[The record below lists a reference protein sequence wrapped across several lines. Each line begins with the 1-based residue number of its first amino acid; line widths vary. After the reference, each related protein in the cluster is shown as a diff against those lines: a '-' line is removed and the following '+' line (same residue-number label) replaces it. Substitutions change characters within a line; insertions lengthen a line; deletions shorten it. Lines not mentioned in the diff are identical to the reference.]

1 MKKGYYILLATML
14 LSAGCTDKLTEQP
27 ISPEQIYFGVVIAG
41 GIEVTTRSDQAVQS
55 DTVALVSEENP
66 DVILSLITSV
76 EENLH
81 SPFEQQANTRATL
94 INSPAV
100 ALFDEFGWFALNSSS
115 QYVYRNVGVTKST
128 TDGNVFYAM
137 KPWPSTSE
145 TYSFYAYY
153 PSLYLLPTAGLSIK
167 TDGGKDIKEITY
179 NMDGVGPEYQSDL
192 MVAYASANYNSG
204 TPVPLTFYHACTAVV
219 IEAGDLNDANAKVK
233 SVTFENINTSGDCE
247 ITNSSP
253 FFSWSNTAS
262 SASYQVYADD
272 TGTVQN
278 TPILSGA
285 NTLMMIPQDFTSADQ
300 KIKVIIDDTTYTATL
315 NTTSWEAGKV
325 VTYTITRS

>member
-41 GIEVTTRSDQAVQS
+41 GIEVTTRSDQAVLS

-66 DVILSLITSV
+66 DLKLSLITSV

-100 ALFDEFGWFALNSSS
+100 EMFDDFGWFALNSSDE
-115 QYVYRNVGVTKST
+115 YVYRNVGVTKST

-153 PSLYLLPTAGLSIK
+153 PSLYLFPTAGLSISK
-167 TDGGKDIKEITY
+167 DGQEKDIKVIHY
-179 NMDGVGPEYQSDL
+179 DQSNINDLPPAAQSDL
-192 MVAYASANYNSG
+192 MVAYASANYNRR
-204 TPVPLTFYHACTAVV
+204 F
-219 IEAGDLNDANAKVK
+219 
-233 SVTFENINTSGDCE
+233 
-247 ITNSSP
+247 
-253 FFSWSNTAS
+253 
-262 SASYQVYADD
+262 
-272 TGTVQN
+272 
-278 TPILSGA
+278 
-285 NTLMMIPQDFTSADQ
+285 
-300 KIKVIIDDTTYTATL
+300 
-315 NTTSWEAGKV
+315 
-325 VTYTITRS
+325 